1 MVIHL
6 SQSKTQLIKTLRDRG
21 IMPPKGA
28 KVDDLKHMAKYWKG
42 PQGFLFRLALPSSR
56 REGSPAALLDF
67 GTMYWV
73 PDSDFAVMIAESN
86 LVFIMGRI
94 TTPPKD
100 VTILDVPKDFNDKW
114 GVGESDG
121 DNN

>member
-42 PQGFLFRLALPSSR
+42 PEGFLFRLALPPSR
-56 REGSPAALLDF
+56 REGTLLDF

-94 TTPPKD
+94 TNPPKD
-100 VTILDVPKDFNDKW
+100 VTILDVPKDFSNKW